1 MSVNKVIVLGRIG
14 KIEQK
19 FMTNGKAV
27 VNFSVATSESWTG
40 QQGQKQEKTEW
51 INCVAFDKKAE
62 VIFQYFQKGSEIY
75 VEGKFT
81 TRKWQDQSGQDR
93 WTTEVQVREFSFTG
107 GSRVGDQA
115 NKQNGEYGHNHT
127 GNQQVFS
134 ADNSS
139 QQQPQQNLDQAIFDS
154 EFEGDMPF

>member
-1 MSVNKVIVLGRIG
+1 MSVNKVIALGRIG

-19 FMTNGKAV
+19 FMPNGKAV
-27 VNFSVATSESWTG
+27 VNFSVATSESWTD

-107 GSRVGDQA
+107 GSKVGDQA
-115 NKQNGEYGHNHT
+115 NKQNGEYSN
-127 GNQQVFS
+127 NQQS
-134 ADNSS
+134 
-139 QQQPQQNLDQAIFDS
+139 QQPQQNLDQAIFDS
-154 EFEGDMPF
+154 EFDSDMPY